1 MESLSAPSAFHSA
14 WKCHNLS
21 TVFRAGVVNI
31 PVKYPK
37 ERGRQSGCGL
47 IRRRWEL
54 GCVTLYR
61 PDRGRAVRGKLVV
74 RSSGHCPFCHSPFF
88 DIHITIVIRSGL
100 AALCFLLF
108 RTTFRCKRIEDS
120 KEHRFI
126 MTQKHITPSSSDKTA
141 LKQQLNGEK
150 GDEKGN
156 NLSSVWLSCCFL
168 VQC

>member
-1 MESLSAPSAFHSA
+1 MYAQRSFEREAHYSFGKRPRRSTTRSVQGNLHGLIAMSVWLESLSAPSAFHSA

-54 GCVTLYR
+54 GCVTLYW

-100 AALCFLLF
+100 AVMCFSLF
-108 RTTFRCKRIEDS
+108 CTTFRCKHIENS
-120 KEHRFI
+120 KEHLFV
-126 MTQKHITPSSSDKTA
+126 MT
-141 LKQQLNGEK
+141 
-150 GDEKGN
+150 
-156 NLSSVWLSCCFL
+156 
-168 VQC
+168 